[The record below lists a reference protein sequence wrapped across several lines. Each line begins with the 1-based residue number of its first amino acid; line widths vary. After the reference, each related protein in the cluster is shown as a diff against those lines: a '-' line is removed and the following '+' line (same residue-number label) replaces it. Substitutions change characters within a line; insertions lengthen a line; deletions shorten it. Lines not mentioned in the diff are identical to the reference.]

1 MLEEVSAVTIAK
13 LPISE
18 FANHLRLGSG
28 FSDDGSEDAV
38 LEVFLRSALA
48 AIEVRIGKA
57 LIRRSFSWQVTRWFE
72 TGAQALPISPVVAIT
87 SVTVFDKDA
96 VPSVVDPGKY
106 GVEIDIQRSKLV
118 SVGGALANIPSGG
131 HAEVVF
137 EAGFGVWLKVPA
149 DLRQAVL
156 LLAAHYY
163 ENRTVEGRGNGL
175 PVGVS
180 ALIEGYRPARIG
192 GAR

>member
-57 LIRRSFSWQVTRWFE
+57 LIRRSFSWQLTRWFE

-87 SVTVFDKDA
+87 SVTVFDRDE
-96 VPSVVDPGKY
+96 VPTVVDPTKY
-106 GVEIDIQRSKLV
+106 GVEIDIQRSKLI
-118 SVGGALANIPSGG
+118 SVGGALANIPAAG
-131 HAEVVF
+131 HAEIEF

-163 ENRTVEGRGNGL
+163 ENRTYEGRGNGF

-180 ALIEGYRPARIG
+180 ALIGGYRPARIG